1 VKNQIPT
8 ILQPLYSPGLT
19 LCDFWP
25 FASLNNGIN
34 DHHFASIEEIQWKV
48 TGLADIP
55 KEVFYRY
62 FQQWQV
68 SWSMC
73 VVQKGSTLRVFR
85 LGFI

>member
-1 VKNQIPT
+1 VKNQIPA

-19 LCDFWP
+19 PCDFWP
-25 FASLNNGIN
+25 FTSLKNGIN
-34 DHHFASIEEIQWKV
+34 GHHFESIEEIQQKV

-55 KEVFYRY
+55 KEAFHIY
-62 FQQWQV
+62 FQQWHV
-68 SWSMC
+68 SWSMY

>member
-1 VKNQIPT
+1 VKNQIAT
-8 ILQPLYSPGLT
+8 ILQPLYSAGLT
-19 LCDFWP
+19 QCDFWP
-25 FASLNNGIN
+25 FTSPKNGIN
-34 DHHFASIEEIQWKV
+34 SHHFASIEEIQQKV

-55 KEVFYRY
+55 KEAFHRY

-68 SWSMC
+68 SWSMY